1 MQLTTLTPKKSLNKA
16 YLKVKPLRA
25 EFDCFKAN
33 LRTLLERIHITE
45 SEEFHKNLII
55 DFLKNTYY
63 DPQYLINTKG
73 RTDLVIYNGA
83 KLSSSVGVIFETKKP
98 TNSAEM
104 LSFEKG
110 NVKALQELVLYY
122 LRERITHNNL
132 EVRHLVVTNSVDWFI
147 FDAVV
152 FDRLFAQNKAFVQQ
166 FIDFESGRLADTKTD
181 FFYKQLA
188 EPFIDRISTPLE
200 CTYLNFR
207 QVQDLLERGDDS
219 ALIAVFKLFSPEHL
233 LKRPFA
239 NDSNRLDKRFYGE
252 LLHIIGL
259 TESKVGSKK
268 LIGRNPPDARHS
280 GTLIEE
286 AMIQLDS
293 LKKLSR
299 LPNPRQ
305 FGSEPQEQIFAV
317 ALELSITWINRILFL
332 KLLEAQLLTY
342 HHGDPDYAFLNSD
355 TLKCYGQLNRLFF
368 QVLARQHDQRHP
380 DVKTAFSKV
389 PYLNSSLFEPT
400 DLEQITLF
408 ISNLTNHK
416 TVPIFAHTVLKD
428 ALGNKRSGE
437 LSTLDYLFQFLNA
450 YDFSSEG
457 KEEIQENNKT
467 LINAAVLGLIFE
479 KINGYQD
486 GSFFTPGF
494 ITMYMCRETI
504 RNAVIQ
510 KFNTVK
516 QWNCKTIED
525 LYDAIEDRSEAN
537 QIINSL
543 KICDPA
549 VGSGHFL
556 VSALNELIAIKH
568 DLKILQDRDGKRLK
582 EYQIEVVNDEL
593 IITDDDGELFE
604 YHPNN
609 KERQRLQEALFHEKQ
624 MLIEQ
629 CLFGVDINDNSVKIC
644 RLRLWIEL
652 LKNAYYK
659 NATELETFPNI
670 DINIKCG
677 NSLVSRFALDADLKQ
692 ALQKNQR
699 TIEDY
704 RLAVDTYRNANNS
717 EQKSDMQRL
726 IADIKA
732 DFRSEIFAN
741 DPQLKKL
748 ITIKNELY
756 MLTRQQEMLEMS
768 KKDQAVRDK
777 KITQLIKEIKQI
789 EAEIEE
795 TKSNTIFENA
805 FEWRFEFPEVLNDDG
820 DFIGFDVVI
829 GNPPYGIKFN
839 ESEKHYFKSK
849 FYLNEDIYTLFIEL
863 GINIVRK
870 TFYVSLINPIT
881 WLTGVKYKKTRSLF
895 VSDMSLI
902 KAINLPYDIFPDAY
916 VDTGIYFF
924 QKMFNDE
931 TQAFEFNTKE
941 KIQLESFNKINFKI
955 ISRKNWINRQDLKI
969 NLNELYGSIFLKLDS
984 FSNKISDF
992 CETARGILAD
1002 NKNYKNQ
1009 PSTNCKQVFTG
1020 KLNRYAID
1028 NIFQFI
1034 EYNDTI
1040 KEKPNSYMFF
1050 VGERILVRRIISRQF
1065 RIMATITD
1073 REFVCK
1079 KDIYI
1084 IKINDDAFN
1093 YKYVLALLNSSL
1105 LSFYKTNNSGSAK
1118 KDDFTQITLGDIRQL
1133 PIPKIED
1140 IKQKPFIHLVEK
1152 ILSKKMKDINANT
1165 TNLESQIDQLVYQ
1178 LYGLTAE
1185 EIQIVENAT
1194 TSKGSDLMSSA
1205 TSESP

>member
-181 FFYKQLA
+181 CFYKQLA